1 MVFRQEI
8 AGSDDTQV
16 IEISDDTQV
25 MGIPAT
31 DEQSSS
37 RRERVRRI
45 VLITLLVLGL
55 LGGGTLL
62 AGGLYLRSIEGD
74 IGRVDAFDEVPEVE
88 RPVKAATAT
97 AAKDI
102 LILGSDSRDP
112 QNTTG
117 SRSDTIILAHLT
129 ADRSSAQ
136 LISIPRDTWVPVPL
150 TKDGRGG
157 RDAKINAAYTWGGI
171 SLVVRTVEKF
181 TGVRI
186 DHVAVIDFSGFK
198 EIVDALGGVE
208 IDVAQG
214 FTSTHS
220 LNPDGR
226 RTFTKG
232 RQTMD
237 GAAALDYARERF
249 AFVDGD
255 FARIKHQQ
263 QVIRAILDKAV
274 SGGVLANPGRLNA
287 FLRATADAVS
297 VDNTMSVFDMA
308 IELRHLR
315 SGNLTFLTSPSN
327 GTGEIEGESV
337 VVANAAKARAVY
349 DAVRRDDVPAIL
361 TLAK

>member
-1 MVFRQEI
+1 MVIRQEI
-8 AGSDDTQV
+8 AGSDDTHV
-16 IEISDDTQV
+16 IKISDDTEV
-25 MGIPAT
+25 IPAVPAS
-31 DEQSSS
+31 DQEPSS
-37 RRERVRRI
+37 RRRRVRRI
-45 VLITLLVLGL
+45 ILISLLVLGL

-74 IGRVDAFDEVPEVE
+74 IGRVDAFDEVPEVD
-88 RPVKAATAT
+88 RPVKVATQ
-97 AAKDI
+97 AKDI

-186 DHVAVIDFSGFK
+186 DHVAVIDFAGFK
-198 EIVDALGGVE
+198 EIVDALGGVD
-208 IDVAQG
+208 IDVATG

-249 AFVDGD
+249 AFADGD
-255 FARIKHQQ
+255 FARIRHQQ

-308 IELRHLR
+308 IELRHMR

-327 GTGEIEGESV
+327 GTGQIEGESV
-337 VVANAAKARAVY
+337 VLANAAKARAVY
-349 DAVRRDDVPAIL
+349 DAVRRDDVKAIL